1 MRTKNNWLKAVE
13 SLQDKKGVYMVPKK
27 GSALYKE
34 AKKIQASLDKKD
46 GKKA

>member
-1 MRTKNNWLKAVE
+1 MRTKNNWLKAIDK
-13 SLQDKKGVYMVPKK
+13 LNDKKGVYMVPKK
-27 GSALYKE
+27 GSVLYKE